1 MKKKELKS
9 VLHQEDFNSFFFILM
24 MEQADTGKCHGN
36 AVFIAGFDNMVIT
49 YGTSGLCNVFNTAFV
64 STFNIVAE
72 GEECI

>member
-1 MKKKELKS
+1 M
-9 VLHQEDFNSFFFILM
+9 V
-24 MEQADTGKCHGN
+24 EQADAGKCHGN
-36 AVFIAGFDNMVIT
+36 TVFIAGFDNMVIA